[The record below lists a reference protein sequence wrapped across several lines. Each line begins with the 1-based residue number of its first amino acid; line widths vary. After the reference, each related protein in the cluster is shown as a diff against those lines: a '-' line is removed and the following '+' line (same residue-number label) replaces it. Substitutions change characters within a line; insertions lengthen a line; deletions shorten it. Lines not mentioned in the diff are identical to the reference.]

1 MKSRKSSSASGSEP
15 VVDIRRVAEV
25 AGVSTATVSR
35 ALSGKGP
42 VSEATRRRV
51 LDAAS
56 RLDYLP
62 RAAAQSLRTTRTMTV
77 GVLVPDLSNP
87 VFVPFLRG
95 VQHAAQSLGYSV
107 IVVDGQRS
115 ADVEREALTRLRAQ
129 RVDALVLAGTAR
141 AGDALDELARNGTRV
156 VDAAAGRRR
165 RARPW
170 RRWNVP
176 ERKRCAPPSPS
187 SVTSASPSSRRE
199 SGQAAPPAER
209 RADVRAAWRGLG
221 SAHVVEDVSLGGQRD
236 AAGAAAGLAPFLS
249 GRRPVT
255 AVVSSTHGLAPRLL
269 RGFRATGVSVPGTCS
284 FVTYGDSEWAESFW
298 PSISAVSL
306 DLFRVAAALTSS
318 ALGAPPGGS
327 LPAGRFLHRESVAGV
342 PRHG

>member
-1 MKSRKSSSASGSEP
+1 MRRQSSRESGPEP
-15 VVDIRRVAEV
+15 AVDIRRVAEV

-42 VSEATRRRV
+42 VSEGTRRRV
-51 LDAAS
+51 LDAAA

-115 ADVEREALTRLRAQ
+115 ADVEREAITRLRAQ
-129 RVDALVLAGTAR
+129 RVDALVLAGASR
-141 AGDALDELARNGTRV
+141 AGAALDELARNGTHV
-156 VDAAAGRRR
+156 VDADRWEAATGETVASLERPAAGEMCAQLADLGHERIAVVTSREPAGGAAGR
-165 RARPW
+165 
-170 RRWNVP
+170 
-176 ERKRCAPPSPS
+176 
-187 SVTSASPSSRRE
+187 
-199 SGQAAPPAER
+199 R
-209 RADVRAAWRGLG
+209 RADVRAAWQTLG
-221 SAHVVEDVSLGGQRD
+221 SAHVVEDVALGWRRD
-236 AAGAAAGLAPFLS
+236 PESVAATLAPLLG

-255 AVVSSTHGLAPRLL
+255 ALVAGTHVLALPLL
-269 RGFRATGVSVPGTCS
+269 RGLRAAGVEVPGRCS
-284 FVTYGDSEWAESFW
+284 FVTYGDSEWAEAFW

-306 DLFRVAAALTSS
+306 DLFSVAVALTGA
-318 ALGAPPGGS
+318 ALGAPSGGP
-327 LPAGRFLHRESVAGV
+327 LPAGRFVRRESVAAA
-342 PRHG
+342 PRRR